1 MKNIRIIKTGINV
14 SKIKKQLDEHAYD
27 WNYQKELQHATVLD
41 PDVYLSQSGVLQ
53 LVIGTIDKPGDYV
66 FDSEGCT
73 PAPAYYR
80 HTEAIAFI
88 KRHFKDFKRCG
99 FLSIPVGGEVGKHID
114 FGTYYLNKDRYH
126 LSIVGRYVY
135 TVGDESVV
143 VEPGTLFWFN
153 NKLEHSAKNIGD
165 DVRITLVFDVP
176 HNKRNP

>member
-14 SKIKKQLDEHAYD
+14 SKIKKQLEEHASD
-27 WNYQKELQHATVLD
+27 WNYQKGLENATILD
-41 PDVYLSQSGVLQ
+41 PDVYISQSGVLQ
-53 LVIGTIDKPGDYV
+53 LVIGTIDKPDDYV

-80 HTEAIAFI
+80 HTEAIAFM
-88 KRHFKDFKRCG
+88 KRNFKDFKRCA
-99 FLSIPVGGEVGKHID
+99 FLSLPVGGEVGKHTD
-114 FGTYYLNKDRYH
+114 FGTYYLTKDRYH
-126 LSIVGRYVY
+126 LSIQGRYMY
-135 TVGDESVV
+135 TVGDESFI

-165 DVRITLVFDVP
+165 EVRITLVFDVP